1 MPKPQYFL
9 PLNTQI
15 TDPSTKIT
23 YTLTKLLGRGAF
35 AQCYLAI
42 TDTKKV
48 AIKIVK
54 LSDLKT
60 EKIKEKLES
69 EVLIH
74 KSLNHPYIVTL
85 HTSFRTT
92 EYVFMVMELCE
103 NKTLDDLLKKCQCL
117 SEKYVKK
124 YTLQLI
130 CALKYLHENKCVVH
144 RDLKLSNLFLD
155 TNYNLKIGDFGLSAV
170 IRLGQ
175 KKRTVCGTPNYIAPE
190 VLFDKANGH
199 SYEADVWSLGVIMYT
214 LLIGTPPFQKENVKE
229 IYKMIQQNSYI
240 FPSCSKL
247 NTAISQHSKTLIS
260 SILTTNPLLRP
271 SFSQI
276 LIHPFFSDSYSQIL
290 INKIF
295 GIENKINNNFV
306 EGVSDKNKDL
316 YKEYT
321 SRDNRVLTSK
331 LSEGVNNKNKDYTS
345 RDNRVL
351 TSKLLEGVNDK
362 NKDYTSRDNRVLT
375 SKLLEGVNDKN
386 KDYTSR
392 DNRVLNGHLS
402 NNPNEP
408 INNNPNPCIHSN
420 PNPNPRI
427 NINPNPNPRINTNP
441 NPNPRIN
448 TNPNPYINNH
458 SNHKNNEN
466 TNNILKNSNKPI
478 SMIERFYISL
488 KDKLYEELTCTYDYV
503 TFSIPISRYRVIGYN
518 MSSGRCGVYFSDH
531 TNMVLEVCNKKVL
544 YLSVSKEENKKVYCS
559 EEHLIGRV
567 PDILCEKY
575 EVLKYYVKNFGINN
589 KEGNYSNYSNY
600 NNCKDNNGFGYNYKD
615 CKDNRYNNCSKDIK
629 DSKDCKDN
637 YKENLYNNNI
647 GVNDRSFV
655 MRVKRV
661 ENGLLFG
668 QFNNIFVFDF
678 VDGNRVVI
686 YDKGRKVYCCDVKG
700 VKKMTENM
708 RVFCMGVL
716 ESQIKK

>member
-1 MPKPQYFL
+1 
-9 PLNTQI
+9 
-15 TDPSTKIT
+15 
-23 YTLTKLLGRGAF
+23 
-35 AQCYLAI
+35 
-42 TDTKKV
+42 
-48 AIKIVK
+48 
-54 LSDLKT
+54 
-60 EKIKEKLES
+60 
-69 EVLIH
+69 
-74 KSLNHPYIVTL
+74 
-85 HTSFRTT
+85 
-92 EYVFMVMELCE
+92 
-103 NKTLDDLLKKCQCL
+103 
-117 SEKYVKK
+117 
-124 YTLQLI
+124 
-130 CALKYLHENKCVVH
+130 
-144 RDLKLSNLFLD
+144 
-155 TNYNLKIGDFGLSAV
+155 
-170 IRLGQ
+170 
-175 KKRTVCGTPNYIAPE
+175 
-190 VLFDKANGH
+190 
-199 SYEADVWSLGVIMYT
+199 
-214 LLIGTPPFQKENVKE
+214 
-229 IYKMIQQNSYI
+229 
-240 FPSCSKL
+240 
-247 NTAISQHSKTLIS
+247 
-260 SILTTNPLLRP
+260 
-271 SFSQI
+271 
-276 LIHPFFSDSYSQIL
+276 
-290 INKIF
+290 
-295 GIENKINNNFV
+295 
-306 EGVSDKNKDL
+306 
-316 YKEYT
+316 
-321 SRDNRVLTSK
+321 
-331 LSEGVNNKNKDYTS
+331 
-345 RDNRVL
+345 
-351 TSKLLEGVNDK
+351 
-362 NKDYTSRDNRVLT
+362 
-375 SKLLEGVNDKN
+375 
-386 KDYTSR
+386 
-392 DNRVLNGHLS
+392 
-402 NNPNEP
+402 
-408 INNNPNPCIHSN
+408 
-420 PNPNPRI
+420 
-427 NINPNPNPRINTNP
+427 
-441 NPNPRIN
+441 
-448 TNPNPYINNH
+448 INNH

-615 CKDNRYNNCSKDIK
+615 CKDNNYK
-629 DSKDCKDN
+629 DSKDINCNN

-716 ESQIKK
+716 ESQIKKVLNNKYILLLVKGVITIGSDLYVVNRVLNKEVFLMVNRVLNKEDLYVVNRVLNNKYILLLVKGGITICKVFQMVNRVLNNEYITNNISCYQQSYYQHIMLL